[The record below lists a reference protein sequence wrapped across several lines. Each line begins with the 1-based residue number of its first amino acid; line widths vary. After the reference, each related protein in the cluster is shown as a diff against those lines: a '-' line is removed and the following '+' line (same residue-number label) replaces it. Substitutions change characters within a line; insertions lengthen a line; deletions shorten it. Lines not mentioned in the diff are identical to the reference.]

1 MKRIFYLLL
10 VFTVFC
16 GVIPVYGEN
25 AGNDDNYVAIY
36 MDSYSDDIGSYLD
49 GRNIKGRIMISAFGV
64 DWGFGAKVKYG
75 SNANEI
81 IFARADKTIVMRTD
95 SNVMLVNGS
104 SVIMDCKPVTIEGK
118 IYVPLKYLYE
128 ALGCQVEWDP
138 QSKVVNIHT
147 GDMNIGMG
155 AVTYPLNGESLLTKV
170 KEENIYKTNYIEEY
184 KDVLDRMFP
193 SGWKV
198 ESEKQFVRESF
209 ETCEHYTGDIY
220 VFTMW
225 EISYTDKNNEKRIF
239 DVSNIADMNKNIENY
254 LLDMF
259 ESYYMDNYVN
269 KYFNNENISVN
280 ADFSLVGENV
290 PNGRKEAE
298 EACETYISNLTNEA
312 VDLSKLNM
320 NEIYEKFP
328 VYTDINI
335 NCDTTNA
342 GNVVDKQ
349 SIVDNAYNRAEEMV
363 SEIISDTGN
372 KANIELYVNALGD
385 KSFEDQKNYR
395 EFYVAGEKYTGN
407 PSVLVYMSDLTYEVY
422 KDTLYKR

>member
-128 ALGCQVEWDP
+128 ALGCQVEWNP
-138 QSKVVNIHT
+138 ESKAVNINT

-155 AVTYPLNGESLLTKV
+155 VVTYPLNHESLLTKV

-209 ETCEHYTGDIY
+209 ETCEHYTGDIQ
-220 VFTMW
+220 VFTKW

-239 DVSNIADMNKNIENY
+239 TISNIADMNKNIENY
-254 LLDMF
+254 LLNMF
-259 ESYYMDNYVN
+259 ENYYMDNYIN
-269 KYFNNENISVN
+269 KYFNDENISVN
-280 ADFSLVGENV
+280 ADFSFVGENV

-298 EACETYISNLTNEA
+298 EAYKIYISNLTNEA
-312 VDLSKLNM
+312 VDLSELDM
-320 NEIYEKFP
+320 NEIYDKFP
-328 VYTDINI
+328 VYADINI
-335 NCDTTNA
+335 NCDTANA
-342 GNVVDKQ
+342 DNIADKQ
-349 SIVDNAYNRAEEMV
+349 NIIDTAYNRAEEMV

-385 KSFEDQKNYR
+385 KNFEDQKNYR

>member
-1 MKRIFYLLL
+1 MKKCLL
-10 VFTVFC
+10 VFLILMLGFNTV
-16 GVIPVYGEN
+16 GVY
-25 AGNDDNYVAIY
+25 GNDDNYVAIY
-36 MDSYSDDIGSYLD
+36 MDSYSDDISSYLD

-81 IFARADKTIVMRTD
+81 IFTRADKTIVMKTD

-104 SVIMDCKPVTIEGK
+104 FVIMDCKPVTIEGK

-138 QSKVVNIHT
+138 ELKAVNIHT
-147 GDMNIGMG
+147 GDINIGMG
-155 AVTYPLNGESLLTKV
+155 VVTYPLNDESLLTKV

-184 KDVLDRMFP
+184 KDVLNRMFP
-193 SGWKV
+193 SGWNV

-209 ETCEHYTGDIY
+209 ETCDHYTGDIQ
-220 VFTMW
+220 VFTRW

-239 DVSNIADMNKNIENY
+239 TLSNIADMNKNIENY

-259 ESYYMDNYVN
+259 EIYYMDNYVN
-269 KYFNNENISVN
+269 KYFNDENISVN

-298 EACETYISNLTNEA
+298 EACKTYISNLTNET
-312 VDLSKLNM
+312 VDLSELDM
-320 NEIYEKFP
+320 NEIYDKFP

-335 NCDTTNA
+335 NCDTKNTDNI
-342 GNVVDKQ
+342 VDKQ
-349 SIVDNAYNRAEEMV
+349 NIIDTAYNRAEEMV

-385 KSFEDQKNYR
+385 KSFEDQINYR

-422 KDTLYKR
+422 KDTLYNFNK